1 MIKYDSDNT
10 ISYLLGKSI
19 CEVLDIKADTFDI
32 FAGGSQLATSVL
44 DYEPTGKC
52 YIWGSG
58 YLRNPNLYS
67 QPRLTRILE
76 NKEVLAVRG
85 KLSKEWLNKVTD
97 NKYPDVTVADIY
109 LLTSLLFTRK
119 DLQDSDL
126 IIQDG
131 SKLLITDDRETS
143 ELTQKYADKGFEIL
157 STNNITVREFLKKLI
172 TASEVVTTSASIISA
187 AHSYG
192 IKAGY
197 LRTEPFKKNDKLFK
211 LEDYYSQFE
220 NTRLSI
226 AHELDE
232 VQPSLPGEDEIKA
245 IQIKALEALKGELVT
260 EKVTSLL
267 NELKGIVEP
276 EEPKEPTPEELGQQ
290 LEEAVTE
297 GGTITLTGDTVLS
310 DNHLLVTKPAT
321 IDLNGYTLSTK
332 GDEKGNVVVFS
343 QINEED
349 NEKVVVTLKNGTI
362 KASEISSSA
371 AGVVYVSR
379 PIDLTLEDVEID
391 SNYTNPIQVNHSEA
405 RITINSGN
413 YTSAGSQVV
422 YVQNAEK
429 VEITGGTFDTDFIYN
444 DKYYTINLSDSLVKD
459 PNGKKPIDYV
469 TITGGSFV
477 HFNPAESYAEPN
489 APVSFVP
496 EGYKVVQTGNTFT
509 VLKDNSKELGEQ
521 LKEDIKNGGEIK
533 LTDDVFVTETE
544 LNIVE
549 DTVLDLS
556 GHTLITDGNEKGC
569 AVVISKDK
577 TVTIKNGTLKGS
589 PVVDEKEGGILYIT
603 GAANVTLDNVTIDG
617 GKEADPVWIANEN
630 AEVTINSGTYITN
643 AVESVYMQ
651 MGKKVYIKGGYFE
664 CQPYKDVYYTVN
676 LKDSL
681 VKDTGKVPLDYVEIT
696 GGTFKNFD
704 PSKSMAEPNG
714 PVTLVP
720 ENYVVVAD
728 EENNTF
734 TVQGTAKSRG
744 VKLLDDIS
752 KKSKV
757 KLEDD
762 TSIPGYTITLTQDT
776 TIDLNGHELTSD
788 TDTYGDVLWFKSTK
802 AVKLTIKNGSLK
814 AGEVGDSGGGVIYVT
829 GNIDLTL
836 ENVEI
841 EVETGLN
848 PIYLNNANAK
858 LTIKSGKYVTK
869 QGVQSIYVQKGDEI
883 TIEGGYFECQE
894 ALGKYFTL
902 NLKDDLVTEEKQPS
916 DYFKVK
922 GGEFKNFDP
931 SKTEAEPKGP
941 HNLVVEGYKVVQEDD
956 IYKVVPNEE

>member
-10 ISYLLGKSI
+10 ISYLLGESI
-19 CEVLDIKADTFDI
+19 CKKLNITADSFDI

-44 DYEPTGKC
+44 DYEPTDKC

-97 NKYPDVTVADIY
+97 NKYSDVTVADIY
-109 LLTSLLFTRK
+109 LLTSLLFTRQ
-119 DLQDSDL
+119 DLQGSDL
-126 IIQDG
+126 IIQND
-131 SKLLITDDRETS
+131 SKLLISDSREEP
-143 ELTQKYADKGFEIL
+143 ELTQKYADKGFEIV
-157 STNNITVREFLKKLI
+157 STNNITVVEFLKKLI
-172 TASEVVTTSASIISA
+172 TASEVVTTSAAVLAA

-220 NTRLSI
+220 KTRLSI
-226 AHELDE
+226 AHDLEE
-232 VQPSLPGEDEIKA
+232 VQVSLPSEDEIKE
-245 IQIKALEALKGELVT
+245 IQIKGLEALKDELVT
-260 EKVTSLL
+260 EKVTELL
-267 NELKGIVEP
+267 NKLKGIETP

-310 DNHLLVTKPAT
+310 DNNLVVTKPAT

-343 QINEED
+343 QINDQD

-362 KASEISSSA
+362 KASEISSSS

-379 PIDLTLEDVEID
+379 PIDLTLEDVLID
-391 SNYTNPIQVNHSEA
+391 SNYTNPIQVNHKDA
-405 RITINSGN
+405 HITINSGS

-459 PNGKKPIDYV
+459 TGKQPIDYV

-521 LKEDIKNGGEIK
+521 LKEDIKKGGEIK
-533 LTDDVFVTETE
+533 LTDDTFVTETE

-549 DTVLDLS
+549 DTVLDLG

-569 AVVISKDK
+569 AVVISQDK
-577 TVTIKNGTLKGS
+577 TVTIKNGTIKGS

-617 GKEADPVWIANEN
+617 GKEADPVWIANDN

-643 AVESVYMQ
+643 GVESVYMQ

-664 CQPYKDVYYTVN
+664 CQPYKDTYYTVN

-681 VKDTGKVPLDYVEIT
+681 VKDTDKKPLDYVEIT

-744 VKLLDDIS
+744 VKLLEDIS

-776 TIDLNGHELTSD
+776 TIDLNNHELTSD
-788 TDTYGDVLWFKSTK
+788 IDSYGDVLWFKSTK
-802 AVKLTIKNGSLK
+802 AVKLTLKNGTIK
-814 AGEVGDSGGGVIYVT
+814 VGEVGDSGGGAIYVT

-836 ENVEI
+836 ENI
-841 EVETGLN
+841 EMDIETGLN
-848 PIYLNNANAK
+848 PVYLNNANAK
-858 LTIKSGKYVTK
+858 LTVKSGKYVT
-869 QGVQSIYVQKGDEI
+869 QGVQSVYVQKGDEI
-883 TIEGGYFECQE
+883 TIEGGYFECQP
-894 ALGKYFTL
+894 ALEKYFTL

-922 GGEFKNFDP
+922 GGQFKNFDP
-931 SKTEAEPKGP
+931 SATYAEPKGP
-941 HNLVVEGYKVVQEDD
+941 HNLVVEGYKVVQKDDD
-956 IYKVVPNEE
+956 IYEVVPNAE